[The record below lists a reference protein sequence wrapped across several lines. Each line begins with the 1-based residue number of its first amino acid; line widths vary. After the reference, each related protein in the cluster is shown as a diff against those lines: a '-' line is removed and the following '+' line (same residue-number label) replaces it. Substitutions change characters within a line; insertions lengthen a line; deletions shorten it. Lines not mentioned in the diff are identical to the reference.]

1 MVVSIGN
8 DVLPNAVDSN
18 AGEAV
23 KLTLTAAVLTELLN
37 EYSVGVKHLK
47 K

>member
-8 DVLPNAVDSN
+8 YVLPDTVDGN
-18 AGEAV
+18 AGKAV
-23 KLTLTAAVLTELLN
+23 KLSLTAAVLTELLH

-47 K
+47 A